1 MLLIRIMS
9 KKQMDIIEAAD
20 FVGISATSAKQVLL
34 QMTRPTD
41 NSIGKDPKYQQKQ
54 QRTTAETP
62 RNESSI

>member
-1 MLLIRIMS
+1 
-9 KKQMDIIEAAD
+9 MDIIEAAD

-54 QRTTAETP
+54 QRTPAETP